1 MQQNSIPVE
10 RVVGLDAHPDSFTAA
25 LVQGPSPRAAIVEKT
40 FDKVP
45 MAQLI
50 RWAKKHTT
58 TSDLIVLEASG
69 NSFHLARSLRAQG
82 FRAEVLESA
91 HLGKLKEAHANND
104 KISAVRIAKAYL
116 AGTTKSVWVP
126 DETTQKRRDWHHA
139 HRKAVQQV
147 TRLNNSLLS
156 YLSDNGVRPDKRNT
170 ILKQSLAQTTE
181 WIRSA
186 KPWSVSQW
194 QVIEIQLKDLH
205 NAMDTRRRWE
215 SLLAQEVVQD
225 PLLLS
230 LVRQS
235 GVREVVA
242 FALGAV
248 IGDIHRFAQPCKLVS
263 YVGLNPAFDSS
274 GNESWEGGIGGRGNR
289 GLRNL
294 LIESAH
300 AVLRSREHP
309 LGIWGRKLLA
319 RKGEL
324 KLVVAAVA
332 RRLLISIWYL
342 MMGYAQPLQ
351 EITKPLQQKLG
362 VILSHIGKEG
372 LAKLNLTRQAL
383 REQMHQSLKTGR
395 VYALNPRRRSHD
407 NTAAAQASLAQDQ
420 AELDR
425 VVPA

>member
-25 LVQGPSPRAAIVEKT
+25 LVQGPNPRAAIVEKT

-45 MAQLI
+45 MDQLI

-58 TSDLIVLEASG
+58 PSDLIVLEASG
-69 NSFHLARSLRAQG
+69 NSFHVARSLQAQG
-82 FRAEVLESA
+82 FRAQVLESA

-104 KISAVRIAKAYL
+104 KISAVRIAKAFL

-126 DETTQKRRDWHHA
+126 DETTQMRRDWYHA
-139 HRKAVQQV
+139 HRKAVELV
-147 TRLNNSLLS
+147 TALNNSLLS
-156 YLSDNGVRPDKRNT
+156 YLSDNGVRPDKSNSV
-170 ILKQSLAQTTE
+170 LKQTRAKTMKWL
-181 WIRSA
+181 RSA
-186 KPWSVSQW
+186 RPWSVSQW
-194 QVIEIQLKDLH
+194 QVIEIRLKDLYH
-205 NAMDTRRRWE
+205 AMESRRLWE
-215 SLLAQEVVQD
+215 SLLAQEVAKD

-230 LVRQS
+230 LVRQT
-235 GVREVVA
+235 GVRDVVA

-248 IGDIHRFAQPCKLVS
+248 VGDVKRFAKPCKLVS
-263 YVGLNPAFDSS
+263 YVGLNPAFDAS
-274 GNESWEGGIGGRGNR
+274 GNERREGGVGGRGHR

-300 AVLRSREHP
+300 SVLRSREHP
-309 LGIWGRKLLA
+309 LGIRGRKLLA

-332 RRLLISIWYL
+332 RWLLVSIWYQ
-342 MMGYAQPLQ
+342 MMGLNEPIV
-351 EITKPLQQKLG
+351 EISKSLDQKLG
-362 VILSHIGKEG
+362 VIISRIGKEG
-372 LAKLNLTRQAL
+372 LAKLNLTRKEL
-383 REQMHQSLKTGR
+383 RQQMHQRLKTGR
-395 VYALNPRRRSHD
+395 VYLLKPKGTPPGS
-407 NTAAAQASLAQDQ
+407 TPAQDPTQELQ